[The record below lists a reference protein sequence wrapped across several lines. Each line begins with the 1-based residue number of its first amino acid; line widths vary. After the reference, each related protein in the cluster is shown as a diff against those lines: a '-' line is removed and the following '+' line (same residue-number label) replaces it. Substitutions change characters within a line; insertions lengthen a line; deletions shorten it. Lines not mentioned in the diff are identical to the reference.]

1 VSRRRPLRVV
11 AWNLLHGGGRRIPQ
25 LADAAL
31 AHEPDVCVLA
41 ESRAERAGEVLERL
55 AAGGLVHTA
64 VTDSPPRKNGILVA
78 ARHPFERLPPPAGP
92 AYAQRWIALDL
103 AGADLRVAAV
113 HVPPKISIGVDAK
126 AAFWDA
132 LLDFARAER
141 DRPALIVGDLNT
153 GAPFRDEHRA
163 TLYCADKFLEL
174 EPLGWVDAWR
184 RFHGPARKEWTWAS
198 PRRPSYG
205 YRLDHA
211 FASPPLAERLLDCR
225 YSHAERLKGISD
237 HSILILEVAG
247 GPPNRRTRRGPPLVQ
262 SLANPRWWLLPRL
275 ITQIVT
281 FCAFGMPGIP
291 CGPCARKESPS

>member
-1 VSRRRPLRVV
+1 VSGRRAPLRVV

-25 LADAAL
+25 LVAAAL
-31 AHEPDVCVLA
+31 EHGPDVCVLA
-41 ESRAERAGEVLERL
+41 ESRVERAGEVLERL

-78 ARHPFERLPPPAGP
+78 SRHPFARLPPPPGP
-92 AYAQRWIALDL
+92 GYAQRWIALDL
-103 AGADLRVAAV
+103 PGADLRLAAV

-126 AAFWDA
+126 AAFWDT
-132 LLDFARAER
+132 LLAFARAER

-153 GAPFRDEHRA
+153 GAPYRDEHRA

-184 RFHGPARKEWTWAS
+184 RFHGPRKKEWTWAS

-225 YSHAERLKGISD
+225 YSHAERLAGVSD
-237 HSILILEVAG
+237 HSILVVELGA
-247 GPPNRRTRRGPPLVQ
+247 
-262 SLANPRWWLLPRL
+262 
-275 ITQIVT
+275 
-281 FCAFGMPGIP
+281 
-291 CGPCARKESPS
+291 PSVDVR